1 MPYFL
6 KFFYQTFLLPP
17 GIFIII
23 LLFLSLWTIRRE
35 RILAGVLF
43 AVAILLYLSSIL
55 LVSDALI
62 RPLEARYMPP
72 SSISGDA
79 IIILGGG
86 ATLDTPNISGAGHLS
101 GTAANRVLT
110 GAELYYLLK
119 VPIILSGGQGYRG
132 SGSEAQIARNILTSL
147 GIPDSKIITE
157 EESRNTFENV
167 MNVKELI
174 KKNGFQQ
181 PVLVTSAF
189 HMERSIRQFK
199 KVNQP
204 VIPYPTGYLVN
215 IHSRFE
221 PYQLWP
227 NAEATIKIQVAL
239 KEYLGII
246 ISAWY

>member
-1 MPYFL
+1 MPYFI

-23 LLFLSLWTIRRE
+23 LLFLSLWTIRRK

-43 AVAILLYLSSIL
+43 VVAILLYLSSIL
-55 LVSDALI
+55 LISDALI
-62 RPLEARYMPP
+62 RSLEARHIPP
-72 SSISGDA
+72 SSISGDV

-101 GTAANRVLT
+101 GASANRVLT
-110 GAELYYLLK
+110 GAELYHLLK
-119 VPIILSGGQGYRG
+119 VPIILSGGQDYRG

-147 GIPDSKIITE
+147 GIPDSIIITE
-157 EESRNTFENV
+157 DESRNTSENV

-174 KKNGFQQ
+174 KKYGFRQ

-215 IHSRFE
+215 IHSQFE

-227 NAEATIKIQVAL
+227 NAEATVKMQMAL

-246 ISAWY
+246 ASAWY